1 MKKKVLIIAN
11 TASMILLFNRT
22 NIDILE
28 EAGYEVHVA
37 CNFIKGNTTS
47 KELVEKSKME
57 WDKEGITEHHVPF
70 PRTLLSFEVFKIYKQ
85 IRALLKKEQ
94 YDIVHCHTPIVSAI
108 TKLAT
113 IGLKKT
119 KVVHTVHGFH
129 FFKGAPIKKWI
140 MYYPIEKILAHLTD
154 VMITI
159 NSEDYRLAKKHF
171 NAKQIVYVQGVG
183 VDTEAIAGVNA
194 DRDYLRKE
202 LGIPKDNAIA
212 VSVGEL
218 RDVKNHMT
226 AVKALAECKSKNVH
240 YVIAGIGKLREDIL
254 SCAKELGIEDRVHL
268 LGFRTDIAKVLKG
281 SDFFIF
287 PSLREG
293 LPVALMEAMAA
304 GLPAIVSNT
313 RGIRDL
319 ISEKGGFYFEPMD
332 YKLLSKHID
341 TIVNDEQLR
350 EKMGTHNQRKVK
362 HFDKSIIKDKLEDV
376 LNHIEGNKE
385 RQEEKVEA

>member
-1 MKKKVLIIAN
+1 MKKKALIIAN

-57 WDKEGITEHHVPF
+57 WDKEGITEYHIPF
-70 PRTLLSFEVFKIYKQ
+70 PRTPYSIEVLKIYKQ
-85 IRALLKKEQ
+85 LRALLKKEQ
-94 YDIVHCHTPIVSAI
+94 YDIIHCHTPIVSAL

-113 IGLKKT
+113 IGIEKT

-129 FFKGAPIKKWI
+129 FFKGAPVQKWL
-140 MYYPIEKILAHLTD
+140 MYYSIEKILAHLTD

-159 NSEDYRLAKKHF
+159 NSEDFQLAKKHL
-171 NAKQIVYVQGVG
+171 NAKEIVYIQGVG
-183 VDTEAIAGVNA
+183 VDTNAIAEIEVEK
-194 DRDYLRKE
+194 DYLRKE
-202 LGIPKDNAIA
+202 LNIPEDNIIA

-218 RDVKNHMT
+218 RDIKNHMT
-226 AVKALAECKSKNVH
+226 AIKALAECENKNIH
-240 YVIAGIGKLREDIL
+240 YVIAGIGKLRDELIG
-254 SCAKELGIEDRVHL
+254 CANELGIGDRVHL
-268 LGFRTDIAKVLKG
+268 VGFRTDIAKVLKS
-281 SDFFIF
+281 SDLFVF

-304 GLPAIVSNT
+304 GLPAVVSNT

-332 YKLLSKHID
+332 HKALAKHID
-341 TIVNDEQLR
+341 TFVNNKELR
-350 EKMGTHNQRKVK
+350 EEMGRHNQKKVK
-362 HFDKSIIKDKLEDV
+362 HFDCHIIKSKLEGL
-376 LNHIEGNKE
+376 LNHIEGKEE